1 MSGSVLL
8 WGTLALVAFWCVGL
22 YNRLMRIRARG
33 LDALGSVEKHL
44 KAYGACIRPHIDG
57 VGVHGES
64 DHAADMNTTQPP
76 VAWVQLQIAVESLE
90 SACKAARETPLAIG
104 PMETLTHSLANLDQ
118 QWAALRNAP
127 ADLAGAAIPDDM
139 LAEWDEATQRVQS
152 ARGGYNQIVARYNE
166 AIGQFPARVIVGAM
180 GFKPA
185 GTL

>member
-1 MSGSVLL
+1 MSGSILL
-8 WGTLALVAFWCVGL
+8 WGSLALVAFWCVGL

-44 KAYGACIRPHIDG
+44 KAYGTCIQPHL
-57 VGVHGES
+57 VGVS
-64 DHAADMNTTQPP
+64 VQPP
-76 VAWVQLQIAVESLE
+76 VAWLQLQIAVESLE
-90 SACKAARETPLAIG
+90 AACKAARETPLAIG
-104 PMETLTHSLANLDQ
+104 PMETLTQSLAALDQ
-118 QWAALRNAP
+118 KWTALRNAP

-139 LAEWDEATQRVQS
+139 LAEWDEATNRVQI

-166 AIGQFPARVIVGAM
+166 AIGQFPARVVVGAM

>member
-1 MSGSVLL
+1 MSGSILL
-8 WGTLALVAFWCVGL
+8 WGTLALTVFWCVGL

-44 KAYGACIRPHIDG
+44 KAYSTCIQPHIVG
-57 VGVHGES
+57 VGAHGES
-64 DHAADMNTTQPP
+64 GQAVGGDVQPP
-76 VAWVQLQIAVESLE
+76 VAWVELRVAVESLE
-90 SACKAARETPLAIG
+90 AACKLARETPLAIG
-104 PMETLTHSLANLDQ
+104 PMETLTQSLAALDQ
-118 QWAALRNAP
+118 KWAALRNAP
-127 ADLAGAAIPDDM
+127 ADLAGAAVPDDL

-166 AIGQFPARVIVGAM
+166 AIGQFPARLVVGTM